1 MQNEIL
7 PLLFQEA
14 KNPAAI
20 VRSVLRASAK
30 AERPFLLANPR
41 HLGVRCE
48 SHVAGVAPEWFADN
62 GFLDDADREWL
73 GRLAV
78 NALP

>member
-1 MQNEIL
+1 VQNEML

-14 KNPAAI
+14 TNPAAI
-20 VRSVLRASAK
+20 ARAVLRASVP

-48 SHVAGVAPEWFADN
+48 AHLAGVAPEWFADN

-78 NALP
+78 SALP